1 MAPIFGKTAEE
12 NSGEINIG
20 IFDTPPTP
28 LFAKR
33 ALEFFAQE
41 ESDENCLGMKA
52 MRFPRN
58 EEDSE
63 IMEENEFSSNE
74 TYKNIFIIRLIFH

>member
-1 MAPIFGKTAEE
+1 MTPIFGKTTE
-12 NSGEINIG
+12 NPGEIKID
-20 IFDTPPTP
+20 IFDSRPTP

-33 ALEFFAQE
+33 ALEFSAQE

-58 EEDSE
+58 EKENE
-63 IMEENEFSSNE
+63 IMEESEMEDSA
-74 TYKNIFIIRLIFH
+74 LGLG